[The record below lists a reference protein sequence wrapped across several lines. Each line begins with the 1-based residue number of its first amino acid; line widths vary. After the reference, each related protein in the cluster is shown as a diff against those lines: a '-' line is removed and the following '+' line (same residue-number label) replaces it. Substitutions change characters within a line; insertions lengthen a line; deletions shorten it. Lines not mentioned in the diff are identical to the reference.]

1 MPLKALKESYRPVVL
16 LILDGFGIGTPS
28 RANAISEARTPVLDR
43 LFSTYPTMTLQA
55 SGEATGLPWAEV
67 GNSEVGHMNIGAG
80 RIVYQ
85 ELTRI
90 TNDILSGNF
99 EKNGMVLEAIAHAK
113 TYNSALHLVGMA
125 SSGGVHSH
133 IDHLFSLL
141 ELAKANDIKDVYIHV
156 ILDGRDTPRAS
167 GIEFIKKIL
176 DKTANL
182 GVGSIASIS
191 GRFYAM
197 DRDNHWD
204 RIEKAYRVIVEG
216 VGKQASDALSAIQ
229 ESYSAAVYDEEF
241 EPVVLTSPEG
251 LPIGTLH
258 ENDTVIMYNFR
269 ADRMREISRAIAD
282 PAFDRFTKT
291 APKNVF
297 ILTMTRYEEGLPV
310 QIAYPPQHVQ
320 ECLAKIIS
328 DAGLTQLHIAET
340 EKYAHV
346 TYFLN
351 GGIEQPFA
359 GEERILI
366 PSPRIAS
373 YADKPEMSARGIM
386 DGVVHA
392 IKDAKYDFIAVNF
405 ANADM
410 VGHTGNFEKTKEAI
424 EIIDGL
430 IGTISD
436 TVLSRNGAMIITA
449 DHGNAEHMFDIQT
462 GQIDKGHT
470 NNPVPCIIIASELEG
485 SNLSTIDVAGD
496 DLSILVPSGLVSD
509 VAPTV
514 LHLLGIATPSLM
526 TGHNLLEM

>member
-1 MPLKALKESYRPVVL
+1 MSLEALKDSYRPVVL

-28 RANAISEARTPVLDR
+28 RANAISQATKPVFDR
-43 LFSTYPTMTLQA
+43 LIATYPTMTLQA

-90 TNDILSGNF
+90 TNDILSGGF
-99 EKNGMVLEAIAHAK
+99 EKNEMMLAAMSHVK
-113 TYNSALHLVGMA
+113 TYDSALHLIGMT

-133 IDHLFSLL
+133 IDHLFALL
-141 ELAKANDIKDVYIHV
+141 ETAKSNDIKNVYIHV

-167 GIEFIKKIL
+167 GIEFIKKII
-176 DKTANL
+176 DKTENL
-182 GVGSIASIS
+182 GVGTIASIS

-204 RIEKAYRVIVEG
+204 RIENAYRAMVEG
-216 VGKQASDALSAIQ
+216 VGKQATDPISAVQASHDAGI
-229 ESYSAAVYDEEF
+229 YDEEF
-241 EPVVLTSPEG
+241 ESVVLVSKKGVP
-251 LPIGTLH
+251 LASL
-258 ENDTVIMYNFR
+258 NDNDAVIMYNFR
-269 ADRMREISRAIAD
+269 ADRMRELSRAIVD
-282 PAFDRFTKT
+282 PAFDRFTKSNKQNIF
-291 APKNVF
+291 A
-297 ILTMTRYEEGLPV
+297 LTMTQYEEGLPV
-310 QIAYPPQHVQ
+310 QVAYPPQHVQ
-320 ECLAKIIS
+320 GCLSKIIS

-351 GGIEQPFA
+351 GGIEQAFV

-366 PSPRIAS
+366 PSPRITS
-373 YADKPEMSARGIM
+373 YAEKPEMSARGIT
-386 DGVVHA
+386 DAVNRA
-392 IKDAKYDFIAVNF
+392 IKDGKHDFIAVNF

-410 VGHTGNFEKTKEAI
+410 VGHTGDFEKTKQAI

-430 IGTISD
+430 MGNIAD

-449 DHGNAEHMFDIQT
+449 DHGNAEHMFDVQT
-462 GQIDKGHT
+462 GQVDKGHT
-470 NNPVPCIIIASELEG
+470 NNPVPCIVIASELEG
-485 SNLSTIDVAGD
+485 SNVSTIDVAGN
-496 DLSILVPSGLVSD
+496 DLSIVIPSGLVSD
-509 VAPTV
+509 IAPTI
-514 LHLLGIATPSLM
+514 LHLLGILTPTNM